1 MPQFKQDLA
10 DLVENR
16 IPVSAR
22 HRFAGSD
29 ELPPFWLDR
38 QHYRLLLS
46 MREDFLPHLDDFQSL
61 IPSLAQNRF
70 RLTAMNGVQALEA
83 VLNPGKEVVTRDVAL
98 ENPRSFVDL
107 SRQVW
112 RISRGDSTVCESSRH
127 SRASFV
133 TR

>member
-1 MPQFKQDLA
+1 
-10 DLVENR
+10 
-16 IPVSAR
+16 
-22 HRFAGSD
+22 
-29 ELPPFWLDR
+29 
-38 QHYRLLLS
+38 